1 MRSPAPQYLLRNE
14 HFTALGERVSKRS
27 LDKNVGLR
35 MRLRLEL
42 LFLDIYGRVG
52 LIVDGWLLEGIP
64 C

>member
-1 MRSPAPQYLLRNE
+1 
-14 HFTALGERVSKRS
+14 
-27 LDKNVGLR
+27 